1 MRLCIIH
8 KRDCCDK
15 VAEPIL
21 ASLLSDKAV
30 RNIVLG
36 GAVQRSPI
44 MESSTV
50 CFAIPRICGVD
61 GDSLSANVQAYG
73 DEIQLPCSAKDGTA
87 AQWHTISDGRFTTRI
102 DPGLLRRVLL
112 ETNADIVAITADPSL
127 RAPHERMRL
136 AATGIVA
143 GFRRIYEDTA
153 ELAPFPMQWPHHL
166 LIRSTVL
173 GQVCPEGHVPVSFQ
187 EFTRKCV
194 EQSGVSLRAVCVG
207 GSVTDLG
214 TTAGLLQFCGTVVD
228 CASPS
233 IEQYIGSDL
242 DQKNEPTCT
251 NNGGVTTIGPVMR
264 GSNSQI
270 GENVIIAGPTV
281 IGDDVVIGDNAV
293 IDGCILF
300 SRAEI
305 AQDAF
310 VQNRVILNSGTD
322 TSVAAH
328 TPEAPTRHNVR
339 RSLLLANTPQQE
351 PRRFRTWPRWS
362 YARYC
367 KRAID
372 VVIATIVLILFAP
385 IGVFIAAA
393 IKLTSPGP
401 IFFKHRR
408 EGLHGRQFD
417 CIKFRSM
424 HVGSD
429 DIQEKLR
436 RVSQVDGPQF
446 KIDDDPRISTV
457 GRFLRE
463 TYIDEI
469 PQFINVLFGQMS
481 VIGPRPSPRK
491 ENTQCP
497 YWRDARLSVRPGI
510 TGLWQICRTRKL
522 MQDFQEW
529 IYYDIEYVRNLSL
542 KMDAWIFWKT
552 FMKLVDDFIKQF

>member
-21 ASLLSDKAV
+21 ASLLRDKAV

-36 GAVQRSPI
+36 GAVQRSPV

-50 CFAIPRICGVD
+50 CFAIPRICRVD
-61 GDSLSANVQAYG
+61 GDSLSANVQAYD
-73 DEIQLPCSAKDGTA
+73 DEIQLPCAEEDGTA

-102 DPGLLRRVLL
+102 DPELLRRVLS

-136 AATGIVA
+136 GATGTVA

-153 ELAPFPMQWPHHL
+153 EMTPFPMDWPHHL
-166 LIRSTVL
+166 FIRSTVL
-173 GQVCPEGHVPVSFQ
+173 GQLCPDGRVPESF
-187 EFTRKCV
+187 ENFTRKCV
-194 EQSGVSLRAVCVG
+194 EKSRVSLRAVRVG

-214 TTAGLLQFCGTVVD
+214 TTAGLLQFCGAVAD

-233 IEQYIGSDL
+233 TDE
-242 DQKNEPTCT
+242 
-251 NNGGVTTIGPVMR
+251 GGMTVIGPVMR
-264 GSNSQI
+264 GSNPQI
-270 GENVIIAGPTV
+270 GQNVIIAGPTV
-281 IGDDVVIGDNAV
+281 IGDNVVIGDNAV

-300 SRAEI
+300 SGAEI
-305 AQDAF
+305 AQDTF

-372 VVIATIVLILFAP
+372 IVIATIVLILFAP

-542 KMDAWIFWKT
+542 KTDAWIFWKT